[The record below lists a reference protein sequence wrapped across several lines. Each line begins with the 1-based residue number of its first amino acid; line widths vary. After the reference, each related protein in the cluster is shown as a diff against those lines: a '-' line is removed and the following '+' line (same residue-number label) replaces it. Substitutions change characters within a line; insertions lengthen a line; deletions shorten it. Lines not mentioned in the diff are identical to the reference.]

1 MGETEHTDL
10 YRVLGATSGDSVQHI
25 KHKYQQL
32 ALQYH
37 PDRFRGDTPE
47 EADAALKKFLEID
60 AAWRILKD
68 QASRRQYDLKL
79 RAQELTQDWPVDR
92 TVGLEDMSW
101 DEGSGSSALTL
112 HLFPLTSAES
122 SCFSRQRCV
131 CTQLPLWRSLQ
142 HVGGGD
148 EDGPR
153 GGGGGG
159 GGGGA
164 GRDGGLL

>member
-101 DEGSGSSALTL
+101 DEDNGAFAHSCRCGGAFSMSEEEMKMA
-112 HLFPLTSAES
+112 HEEEEEEAE
-122 SCFSRQRCV
+122 
-131 CTQLPLWRSLQ
+131 
-142 HVGGGD
+142 GGGQ
-148 EDGPR
+148 
-153 GGGGGG
+153 GGMVVCC
-159 GGGGA
+159 
-164 GRDGGLL
+164 DTCSLSVFVTTQKKPPVS

>member
-101 DEGSGSSALTL
+101 DE
-112 HLFPLTSAES
+112 ES